1 MADSEGCLLMTT
13 RQDVIERFERWSPA
27 AFIVGGIGLLGTSVV
42 GSLDVAGIVATYP
55 RLNMGPLLFG
65 LWFVFV
71 GLIGL
76 YPRVANGSPRLSL
89 GGLGTSGIAWVVWSI
104 TMLAAIGVDITS
116 ERTIADPSWGPPLLA
131 GAFVLALLSFLI
143 YGLASTWSESP
154 SRTLGI
160 LLLIPVVAFLGQ
172 AMLLVSK
179 ILTGDV
185 IAVLQLA
192 LGGITAIVL
201 IAVGY
206 LLQNDTG
213 QAASSESRVE
223 PTT

>member
-1 MADSEGCLLMTT
+1 MTT
-13 RQDVIERFERWSPA
+13 RQNAIERFERWGPM

-42 GSLDVAGIVATYP
+42 GSLDVAGIIQSTP
-55 RLNMGPLLFG
+55 RLSMGPLLFG

-76 YPRVANGSPRLSL
+76 YPRVAKGSPRLSL
-89 GGLGTSGIAWVVWSI
+89 GGLGTSAIAWVIWSI
-104 TMLAAIGVDITS
+104 AMLAAIGVDITT
-116 ERTIADPSWGPPLLA
+116 ERTIADPGSWGPPLLTV
-131 GAFVLALLSFLI
+131 AFVLALLSFLV
-143 YGLASTWSESP
+143 YGLASTWSERP
-154 SRTLGI
+154 SRALGL

-185 IAVLQLA
+185 VAVLQLA

-201 IAVGY
+201 IVVGY
-206 LLQNDTG
+206 LLQSDAE
-213 QAASSESRVE
+213 QAVTSESRTE
-223 PTT
+223 PTA

>member
-1 MADSEGCLLMTT
+1 MTM
-13 RQDVIERFERWSPA
+13 RQDVIERFERWGPT

-42 GSLDVAGIVATYP
+42 ASLDVAGIVPTYP

-76 YPRVANGSPRLSL
+76 YPRVAKGSPRLSL
-89 GGLGTSGIAWVVWSI
+89 GGLGTSAIAWVIWSI
-104 TMLAAIGVDITS
+104 AMLAAIGVDITT
-116 ERTIADPSWGPPLLA
+116 ERTIADPGSWGPPLLTV
-131 GAFVLALLSFLI
+131 AFVLALLSFLV
-143 YGLASTWSESP
+143 YGLASTWSERP
-154 SRTLGI
+154 SRALGL

-185 IAVLQLA
+185 VAVLQLA

-201 IAVGY
+201 IVVGY
-206 LLQNDTG
+206 LLQSDAE
-213 QAASSESRVE
+213 QAVTSESRTE
-223 PTT
+223 PTA